1 MDKGY
6 ADGSEDYFW
15 GPVVSDTVKI
25 LREDSIVSHKL
36 EFKPQL
42 FHLFTCVTAGKLSN
56 LA

>member
-1 MDKGY
+1 MDKWY

-15 GPVVSDTVKI
+15 GPVVSDMVKI

-42 FHLFTCVTAGKLSN
+42 FHLFSCVTVGKLS
-56 LA
+56 